1 MWQVKGYNIYMMS
14 VRNLPRGLGFRMPG
28 QQLSVHKR
36 IVSRLLPIVL
46 AGLVVACQGTATGDG
61 QFTPPY
67 LRLRLCGG
75 EAQLRW
81 SDSSEWTAME
91 GEISV
96 DGSGQIV
103 ADAAE
108 GAKFCLGDGSTLELA
123 PGVTIEV
130 QNPRVF
136 PRLRVTLS
144 DGSLL
149 FEAQQPSYE
158 FVVPV
163 GSVTILDVP
172 ARVRIEVSGDTTH
185 VLVEEEGAAACSL
198 ETRTLTLLVCWE
210 MYAVAGE
217 EGEEPEEPVVINYC
231 DANATPGPPTLTPL
245 PSPTR
250 WEAEPTATPT
260 LSPTPSPTPTPTP
273 TITPTRRRVTNTP
286 TPVPATDTPPP
297 PPPPTKPPPTAEPPT
312 AEPPTAEPPTAEP
325 PTAEPPPTLR
335 PTVAPS

>member
-28 QQLSVHKR
+28 QQLSAHKR
-36 IVSRLLPIVL
+36 ILSRLLPIVL
-46 AGLVVACQGTATGDG
+46 AGLVVACQGTATGNG

-75 EAQLRW
+75 EAQVRW

-108 GAKFCLGDGSTLELA
+108 GARFCLGDGSTLELA

-163 GSVTILDVP
+163 GSVTMLDVP

-185 VLVEEEGAAACSL
+185 VLVEEEGAVACSL

-210 MYAVAGE
+210 MYAVAVD
-217 EGEEPEEPVVINYC
+217 EGEEPEEPVLINYC
-231 DANATPGPPTLTPL
+231 DANATPGPPTLTPS

-260 LSPTPSPTPTPTP
+260 LSPTPSPTSSPTL
-273 TITPTRRRVTNTP
+273 TPTRRRVTNTP

-297 PPPPTKPPPTAEPPT
+297 PPPPPPPTKPPPTAPPPT
-312 AEPPTAEPPTAEP
+312 NTLAPPPTNTLAPSPT
-325 PTAEPPPTLR
+325 EPPPTER
-335 PTVAPS
+335 PTPSP

>member
-1 MWQVKGYNIYMMS
+1 
-14 VRNLPRGLGFRMPG
+14 MPG
-28 QQLSVHKR
+28 QQLSAHKR
-36 IVSRLLPIVL
+36 VLSRLLPIVL
-46 AGLVVACQGTATGDG
+46 VGLVVACQSTATGNG

-75 EAQLRW
+75 EAQVRW

-108 GAKFCLGDGSTLELA
+108 GARFCLGDGSTLELA
-123 PGVTIEV
+123 PGVTVEV

-149 FEAQQPSYE
+149 FEAQRPSYE

-163 GSVTILDVP
+163 GSVTLLDVP
-172 ARVRIEVSGDTTH
+172 SRLRIEVSEDRTH
-185 VLVEEEGAAACSL
+185 VVVEEGAVACSL
-198 ETRTLTLLVCWE
+198 ETRTLTLLACWE
-210 MYAVAGE
+210 MYAVARE
-217 EGEEPEEPVVINYC
+217 EGEEPVEPLVIDYC
-231 DANATPGPPTLTPL
+231 AANAVPGLPTLTPF

-260 LSPTPSPTPTPTP
+260 LSPTPSSTPSPTL
-273 TITPTRRRVTNTP
+273 TPTRRGMTRTP
-286 TPVPATDTPPP
+286 TPMPVTAPPATAPPSTAP
-297 PPPPTKPPPTAEPPT
+297 PPPPTAPPPTAPPPT
-312 AEPPTAEPPTAEP
+312 APPPTAPPPTALP
-325 PTAEPPPTLR
+325 PTEPPPTSVK
-335 PTVAPS
+335 PTLTPS

>member
-1 MWQVKGYNIYMMS
+1 
-14 VRNLPRGLGFRMPG
+14 MPG
-28 QQLSVHKR
+28 QQLSAHKMV
-36 IVSRLLPIVL
+36 VSRLLPIVL
-46 AGLVVACQGTATGDG
+46 AGLVVACQSTSTGVG

-67 LRLRLCGG
+67 LQLRLCGG
-75 EAQLRW
+75 GAQLRW

-108 GAKFCLGDGSTLELA
+108 GARFCLGDGSTLELA
-123 PGVTIEV
+123 PGVTVEV

-136 PRLRVTLS
+136 PRLRVTLL

-172 ARVRIEVSGDTTH
+172 ARLRIDVSEGRTH
-185 VLVEEEGAAACSL
+185 VLVEEGAVACAL
-198 ETRTLTLLVCWE
+198 EMRTLTLLACWE
-210 MYAVAGE
+210 MYAVARE
-217 EGEEPEEPVVINYC
+217 EGEEPVEPLVIDYC
-231 DANATPGPPTLTPL
+231 AANAIPGLPTLTPF

-260 LSPTPSPTPTPTP
+260 LSPTPSSTPSPTL
-273 TITPTRRRVTNTP
+273 TPTRRRVTNTP
-286 TPVPATDTPPP
+286 TSMPVTAPPATAPPATRPPATKPPATAP
-297 PPPPTKPPPTAEPPT
+297 PPPPTDEPPPPPTDEPPP
-312 AEPPTAEPPTAEP
+312 PPT
-325 PTAEPPPTLR
+325 EPPPTR

>member
-1 MWQVKGYNIYMMS
+1 
-14 VRNLPRGLGFRMPG
+14 MPG
-28 QQLSVHKR
+28 QQLSAHKR
-36 IVSRLLPIVL
+36 VLSRLLPIVL
-46 AGLVVACQGTATGDG
+46 AGLVVACQGTATGNG
-61 QFTPPY
+61 QFMPPY

-75 EAQLRW
+75 EAQVRW

-96 DGSGQIV
+96 EGSGQIV

-108 GAKFCLGDGSTLELA
+108 GARFCLGDGSTLELA
-123 PGVTIEV
+123 PGVTVEV

-172 ARVRIEVSGDTTH
+172 ARLRIEVSEDRTH
-185 VLVEEEGAAACSL
+185 VVVEEGAVACAL
-198 ETRTLTLLVCWE
+198 EMRTLTLLACWE
-210 MYAVAGE
+210 MYAVARE
-217 EGEEPEEPVVINYC
+217 EGEEPVEPLVIDYC
-231 DANATPGPPTLTPL
+231 AASVTPDLSTLAPF

-250 WEAEPTATPT
+250 WETEPTATPT
-260 LSPTPSPTPTPTP
+260 LSPTPSSTPSPTL
-273 TITPTRRRVTNTP
+273 TPTRRGVTRTSTP
-286 TPVPATDTPPP
+286 MPPTAPPATALPATRPPATKPPATAPPP
-297 PPPPTKPPPTAEPPT
+297 TAPPPTAPPPTDEPPPPTDEPPPPTM
-312 AEPPTAEPPTAEP
+312 
-325 PTAEPPPTLR
+325 R
-335 PTVAPS
+335 PTVASS